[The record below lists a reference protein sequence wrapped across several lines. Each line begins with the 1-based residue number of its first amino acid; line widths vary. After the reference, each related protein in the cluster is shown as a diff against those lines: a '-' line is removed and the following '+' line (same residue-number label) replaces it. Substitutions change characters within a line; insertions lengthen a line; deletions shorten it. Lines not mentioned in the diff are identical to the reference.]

1 MTNADLRLATGA
13 TAGGWLINPFP
24 TVLTFDTLGVLKTV
38 SLPVWA
44 YFAAA
49 VPALLLYVLLFMET
63 HICELLMMDRTNA
76 MPTPKGAGVHWDI
89 VLLCGLNC
97 LGAFFGGPWVCAATV
112 RAVAHVSALT
122 VMSTTHAPGEQ
133 ASIVNVKD
141 QRVSF
146 LLVSVLLG
154 VSVVLAPLLKHVPF
168 AVLFGVFLY
177 MGVSGI
183 NGIQLFDRIALVL
196 QPVKHHPSVSYV
208 RRVCI
213 FKYLM
218 HTVTLQLLSL
228 ILGKNDENAFV
239 YSSPNP
245 WTWSFVGSQK
255 FCHCFVLPVFRCG
268 YDTFAHVFEIPFYT

>member
-1 MTNADLRLATGA
+1 MRIGTGA

-24 TVLTFDTLGVLKTV
+24 PATTYLDITY

-49 VPALLLYVLLFMET
+49 VPAMLLYVLLFMET

-76 MPTPKGAGVHWDI
+76 MPNPKGAGVHWDI

-97 LGAFFGGPWVCAATV
+97 LGSFFGSPWVCAATV

-133 ASIVNVKD
+133 PKIINVKD

-146 LLVSVLLG
+146 LLVSILLG
-154 VSVVLAPLLKHVPF
+154 VSVAMAPLLQKVPF
-168 AVLFGVFLY
+168 PVLFGVFLY

-208 RRVCI
+208 RRVS
-213 FKYLM
+213 YLLKM
-218 HTVTLQLLSL
+218 HFDAYRYTWIIT
-228 ILGKNDENAFV
+228 GKNDENALVHFGAK
-239 YSSPNP
+239 Y
-245 WTWSFVGSQK
+245 WTGNFVG
-255 FCHCFVLPVFRCG
+255 C
-268 YDTFAHVFEIPFYT
+268 

>member
-1 MTNADLRLATGA
+1 
-13 TAGGWLINPFP
+13 
-24 TVLTFDTLGVLKTV
+24 
-38 SLPVWA
+38 
-44 YFAAA
+44 
-49 VPALLLYVLLFMET
+49 MET

-76 MPTPKGAGVHWDI
+76 MPSPKGAGVHWDI
-89 VLLCGLNC
+89 VLLCGINC
-97 LGAFFGGPWVCAATV
+97 LGSFFGGPWVCAATV

-133 ASIVNVKD
+133 PYIVNVKD

-154 VSVVLAPLLKHVPF
+154 VSVALAPLLKNVPF

-213 FKYLM
+213 YKYLM
-218 HTVTLQLLSL
+218 HTDTLQLTL
-228 ILGKNDENAFV
+228 F
-239 YSSPNP
+239 
-245 WTWSFVGSQK
+245 
-255 FCHCFVLPVFRCG
+255 FR
-268 YDTFAHVFEIPFYT
+268 